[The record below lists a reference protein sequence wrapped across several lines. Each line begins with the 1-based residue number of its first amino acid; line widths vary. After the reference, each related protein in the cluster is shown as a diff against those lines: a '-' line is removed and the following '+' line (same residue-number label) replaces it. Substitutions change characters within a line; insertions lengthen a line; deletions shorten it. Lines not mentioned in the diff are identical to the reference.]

1 MNTHPLFPPASPDE
15 PPPEVGSIRVY
26 RLDGG
31 RRVLCPKTFAPHEL
45 QSPETVFEMF
55 GGGAYLLQARS
66 LDNARITANQQL
78 DLAGAPRPLAPEL
91 EPAPMRASAAGGGV
105 DATQLLLAV
114 MQNQQQQNVLM
125 VTMMQESS
133 KQMVAMVTGM
143 LSTTRADSQAMVQA
157 MGAMSQA
164 ATNQQGELFKALLAA
179 KEAPSAG
186 GEKMLEAFLAG
197 MEQAREAGVA
207 GADGISEK
215 DLLQL
220 APFVL
225 DAIGKGK
232 ADAQAQAQQ
241 APRPLPP
248 QAPQAPTNG
257 KAQP

>member
-1 MNTHPLFPPASPDE
+1 MNAHPLFPPATDADA
-15 PPPEVGSIRVY
+15 PPEVGSIRVY
-26 RLDGG
+26 RMDGG
-31 RRVLCPKTFAPHEL
+31 RRVLCPKTFAAHEL
-45 QSPETVFEMF
+45 QSPETVFELF

-66 LDNARITANQQL
+66 VDNARITANAQL
-78 DLAGAPRPLAPEL
+78 DLAGTPRPLAPEP
-91 EPAPMRASAAGGGV
+91 EPAPMRAAAGASSI
-105 DATQLLLAV
+105 DPTQLLLAV
-114 MQNQQQQNVLM
+114 MNNQQQQNVLM

-164 ATNQQGELFKALLAA
+164 ATNQQGELFKALLSA

-197 MEQAREAGVA
+197 MEQAKEAGVGA
-207 GADGISEK
+207 ADGISDK

-225 DAIGKGK
+225 DALGKGK
-232 ADAQAQAQQ
+232 ADAQAQQQ

-248 QAPQAPTNG
+248 QPTPTNG
-257 KAQP
+257 KPQP